1 MRLSAIC
8 FGVICLAPLS
18 LLSQSSSTLSLPPG
32 FVDGSKNP
40 AQVPDY
46 AAYRLVMMHLSSVM
60 NATDARAA
68 VRQVALLKQ
77 IGLSDTDTQVL
88 KNGIN
93 SFSASYT
100 QWQMRFATASTS
112 AEAYAA
118 ANAIALAARDG
129 LIQTMTADGVSR
141 FVQYVQQ
148 EKTRMIVKP

>member
-1 MRLSAIC
+1 MKTRNLHLKSLFLCSLRFC
-8 FGVICLAPLS
+8 FQQANGKHGPVLD
-18 LLSQSSSTLSLPPG
+18 SS
-32 FVDGSKNP
+32 D
-40 AQVPDY
+40 
-46 AAYRLVMMHLSSVM
+46 
-60 NATDARAA
+60 
-68 VRQVALLKQ
+68 
-77 IGLSDTDTQVL
+77 
-88 KNGIN
+88 
-93 SFSASYT
+93 T